1 MTASIRLHSI
11 LIVPILSQYCLP
23 GPDTDLFL
31 VCSSRQAQMILYAIP
46 QPNCKSFLPRFT
58 RPSTCRAAGC
68 SRPLEGVNSNLRKTH
83 STMRSSVIAY
93 AMGSSPSGSFGA
105 LFSASM
111 VISSNC
117 GALPTKLFTEFNTL
131 ERSLSSGPPACGRF
145 RTSPPAHSLLPEC
158 RPYTGTGIR
167 RVPAASRTAGT

>member
-11 LIVPILSQYCLP
+11 LIFPILSQYCLP

-93 AMGSSPSGSFGA
+93 AMGSSPSLVREDS
-105 LFSASM
+105 SM
-111 VISSNC
+111 
-117 GALPTKLFTEFNTL
+117 KL
-131 ERSLSSGPPACGRF
+131 
-145 RTSPPAHSLLPEC
+145 SLL
-158 RPYTGTGIR
+158 YGVGAGTGFSNAFCALTSVDSVGFEQPKDAGI
-167 RVPAASRTAGT
+167 TANTRINI